1 MKTYQAPLR
10 NRSFRWAFR
19 PLFRLVF
26 HILGG
31 VKLIGRQNV
40 PPRGAYIITMNHVS
54 LYDPPFLL
62 SFWPVT
68 PEAAGAVDIWG
79 KPGQGLLVRMYGGI
93 PVHRGEYD
101 RQVLETMIAVLR
113 AGKPLLLAPEGGRS
127 HVAGLRRAFPG
138 VAYLVDK
145 TAVPVVPVG
154 IVGTTDD
161 YIQRA
166 VHLQRPRVEMRIGVP
181 VVLPPVVG
189 AGAARRAALQANA
202 DRIMAAIAALLPA
215 EYRGIYE
222 SAVG

>member
-1 MKTYQAPLR
+1 MKTYQAPLQ
-10 NRSFRWAFR
+10 NRTFRWAFR
-19 PLFRLVF
+19 PLFRLAF

-31 VKLIGRQNV
+31 VELIGRQNV
-40 PPRGAYIITMNHVS
+40 PPRGPYIITMNHVS

-62 SFWPVT
+62 SFWPVA

-127 HVAGLRRAFPG
+127 HVAGMHRAFPG

-166 VHLQRPRVEMRIGVP
+166 VHLQRPRVEMRIGAP
-181 VVLPPVVG
+181 VALPPVVG
-189 AGAARRAALQANA
+189 AGAARRATLQANA
-202 DRIMAAIAALLPA
+202 DHIMAAIAALLPA